1 MRLPAFPCRKTP
13 QPPKEDTPVER
24 GGIGLNLSTLERNRT
39 ADCSAGY
46 PARPEQRPS
55 SAPPKKTGTA
65 LDEPSPLPSVQPQGV
80 SGITAPP
87 AQPRIPSRR
96 RSSRQ
101 ERMPCLR
108 LPAFP
113 CRKTPLP
120 PRGDA
125 PVERGGI
132 GLNLSTLER
141 NRTADCSAGYPARPE
156 RRTAL
161 FRPQK
166 KKTGT
171 ALDKPSP
178 LPSVQPQGVPDI
190 TVPPAQP

>member
-108 LPAFP
+108 LPTFP
-113 CRKTPLP
+113 CRKTPQP
-120 PRGDA
+120 PREDA
-125 PVERGGI
+125 PVVRRRHWPEPQRLGTESDGGLL
-132 GLNLSTLER
+132 GRL
-141 NRTADCSAGYPARPE
+141 P
-156 RRTAL
+156 
-161 FRPQK
+161 
-166 KKTGT
+166 GT
-171 ALDKPSP
+171 P
-178 LPSVQPQGVPDI
+178 
-190 TVPPAQP
+190 